1 MRHYTTE
8 YNKKML
14 STNRAWGKKEKKEK
28 EKKKDN
34 WAPCVEDISLYNLRN
49 CSVEF

>member
-14 STNRAWGKKEKKEK
+14 STNRAWGKKKK

-34 WAPCVEDISLYNLRN
+34 WASCVEDIFLYNLTN

>member
-28 EKKKDN
+28 EKKKIIGLHV
-34 WAPCVEDISLYNLRN
+34 WKTYPYTI
-49 CSVEF
+49 

>member
-14 STNRAWGKKEKKEK
+14 STNRAWGKKEQ
-28 EKKKDN
+28 KKKDN